1 MTRNPTGPQPT
12 QTITSSDVM
21 SEAWCVAQ
29 MAEGRFVQVLPHLPI
44 LLARACRSAD
54 QLTQARLLVM
64 LGLAN
69 WEVERHAD
77 ARGLFGRALNLAGCA
92 YIEENYHRIRMLDA
106 LAALRLGQAPVCAGI
121 LEELATALSGLDEQT
136 RFFHLLAS
144 AELLLL
150 RQENDHAMELA
161 GQAATLVSRDS
172 ASTVNLAR
180 ALDLFASCH
189 CATGQE
195 MKALD
200 YYYRAISLGPK
211 FSHGFLLADLHLKAA
226 RLIGKLKQN
235 TNSGIHS
242 HERVRHPAW
251 HLSQSLSLFFEY
263 GTLSRIE
270 QVSAQ
275 FREFGRRLSD
285 RIVERHV
292 LEPADQMARAFI
304 QIDDASMD
312 QLHADGLQMCDVA
325 RQMPDELWIH
335 ADGMM
340 KENARRH
347 AYMQHLLMQLERL
360 QQNLVTSANLIGVE
374 RNRLQEVLVRSQTL
388 AQAADEETLVAMLL
402 HLVVEMI
409 GADGVVFEPSG
420 ASGPAQLQVGE
431 VTGSWQPVTRKV
443 NATRKRVYL
452 ALPLSQMTEFSDDWF
467 RLAERDSAR
476 VMAAPVGAV
485 PAAAGPNV
493 SPVDAGPSAVGP
505 VAAPRGAAA
514 SAAGSGDVFG
524 VVYAEK
530 SAPTGVFSQVDLQML
545 EALCMQAYLLMSNFR
560 SMRQLNLT
568 RTRMETALDAIGDGV
583 IGVDTQGRV
592 TVANRAALAFLGVPG
607 ISGKKLSRCPGKWP
621 DFGTMPVQLDAHLI
635 SLPAGEVLV
644 SARPLFDPQVPDG
657 AVQTTGA
664 AQATCVGHILTLSEL
679 RRVKRSV
686 DRIAG
691 TAVRYTFD
699 DLAGRSPAFLERV
712 KLAKLAALSDVDVLI
727 IGESG
732 TGKEV
737 FAQAIHNHSSRHEM
751 PFVGINCAAIP
762 SELLES
768 ELFGYEEGAFT
779 GASRGGKP
787 GKFELAEGGTILLDE
802 IGDMPLEMQA
812 KLLRVLE
819 ERRCRRVGGT
829 EEYEVNVR
837 VLSTTNRPLE
847 KLVAQNR
854 FRGDLLYRLRVI
866 QIRVP
871 ALRERRS
878 DVLMLAQ
885 LFLERY
891 AGQLGKRAREIAPE
905 IQAQLEAHDWPG
917 NVRELEHLMEAAVH
931 FLDERATVLDRVDF
945 MRDSDELSLT
955 PLAEY
960 DSPAPPTAQRGK
972 VTALRDRERE
982 SLLQALAETDGS
994 ATKAARALG
1003 VSRATLYN
1011 MMERFGVDPAQFRQG
1026 RKPPSRD
1033 S

>member
-1 MTRNPTGPQPT
+1 MTRTPTGPQVL
-12 QTITSSDVM
+12 QAAGTSEAM

-29 MAEGRFVQVLPHLPI
+29 MAEGRFVQVLPHLLI
-44 LLARACRSAD
+44 LLARASRVSDTDTA
-54 QLTQARLLVM
+54 ANLLMM

-69 WEVERHAD
+69 WEVERHHD
-77 ARGLFGRALNLAGCA
+77 ARGLFSRALHLGNCRT
-92 YIEENYHRIRMLDA
+92 IEENYHRIRVFDA
-106 LAALRLGQAPVCAGI
+106 LSALRLGQLPVCAGI
-121 LEELATALSGLDEQT
+121 LQELAPGFSGLDDAT
-136 RFFHLLAS
+136 RFFYLLAS
-144 AELLLL
+144 GEVALA
-150 RQENDHAMELA
+150 RAENDAAMDLA
-161 GQAATLVSRDS
+161 GQVATLASREPLQP
-172 ASTVNLAR
+172 VHLIR
-180 ALDLFASCH
+180 ALDYYASCH
-189 CATGQE
+189 SAMGQE

-200 YYYRAISLGPK
+200 YYYRAISLAPK
-211 FSHGFLLADLHLKAA
+211 FSHGFLLGDLHLKAA
-226 RLIGKLKQN
+226 RLIGHLKQDQG
-235 TNSGIHS
+235 SEIHA

-251 HLSQSLSLFFEY
+251 HLSQAQSMFFEY

-292 LEPADQMARAFI
+292 LEPADQMARSFI
-304 QIDDASMD
+304 QLADASMD
-312 QLHADGLQMCDVA
+312 QLHSDGLQMSDVA
-325 RQMPDELWIH
+325 PQLSEELWVQ
-335 ADGMM
+335 ADGMLR
-340 KENARRH
+340 ENARRH
-347 AYMQHLLMQLERL
+347 EYTQRLLIQLERL

-388 AQAADEETLVAMLL
+388 AQAADEETLITQLL
-402 HLVVEMI
+402 QLVQEMI
-409 GADGVVFEPSG
+409 GADAVVFEPSDN
-420 ASGPAQLQVGE
+420 AGPPMAQVGR

-452 ALPLSQMTEFSDDWF
+452 ALPLSQTTEFSDDWF

-476 VMAAPVGAV
+476 VMAVPVGTTVV
-485 PAAAGPNV
+485 PSGTGGPMSATGPATAAAG
-493 SPVDAGPSAVGP
+493 A
-505 VAAPRGAAA
+505 R
-514 SAAGSGDVFG
+514 FG

-545 EALCMQAYLLMSNFR
+545 EALAMQASLLMSNFR
-560 SMRQLNLT
+560 TARQLNIT

-583 IGVDTQGRV
+583 IGVDPQGRV
-592 TVANRAALAFLGVPG
+592 TVANRAALSFMSVPS
-607 ISGKKLSRCPGKWP
+607 IIGKKLSRCPGKWP
-621 DFGTMPVQLDAHLI
+621 DFSGGPVQLDAHLI
-635 SLPAGEVLV
+635 QLPAGEVLLT
-644 SARPLFDPQVPDG
+644 ARPLLDD
-657 AVQTTGA
+657 TGA
-664 AQATCVGHILTLSEL
+664 GAGHILTLSEL
-679 RRVKRSV
+679 RHIKRSV

-699 DLAGRSPAFLERV
+699 DLAGSSPVFVERV

-829 EEYEVNVR
+829 DEYDVNVR

-878 DVLMLAQ
+878 DVLLLAK

-891 AGQLGKRAREIAPE
+891 VSQLGKVARSISPE
-905 IQAQLEAHDWPG
+905 VIAQLEAHDWPG

-931 FLDERATVLDRVDF
+931 FLDARSTVLDRVDF
-945 MRDSDELSLT
+945 MRDSDEMQLT

-960 DSPAPPTAQRGK
+960 DTPAPPSAQRGK
-972 VTALRDRERE
+972 VGSLRDTERE
-982 SLLQALAETDGS
+982 SLVQALAETGGS
-994 ATKAARALG
+994 ATQAARLLG

-1011 MMERFGVDPAQFRQG
+1011 MMQRFGVDAAEFRST
-1026 RKPPSRD
+1026 KKK
-1033 S
+1033 